1 MAGSRSSDERGGWRP
16 GLPLLGER
24 PRPGCGFPLV
34 RPPGGSRAGAEG
46 PGAQPAGRPRRGGG
60 GGGARSRER
69 LPGAAADGTAGRPG
83 HPSRRG
89 SHVRRAR
96 LGRLYDRPLDQVEEV
111 SMEDL
116 KAYIREVP
124 NFPKPGILFY
134 DITTL
139 LQNPLALRM
148 TVDRFVWFFS
158 QKRIDK
164 VVGIESRGFIFAPTV
179 AYNLNAGFVPV
190 RKPGK
195 LPYQSARQG
204 YDLEY
209 GTDSIEM
216 HNDAVKPGEQVLI
229 IDDLI
234 ATGGTA
240 LAAAKLVESL
250 GGKVAGFGFLVEL
263 TFLPGRHKLQ
273 GYEVESLIQY

>member
-1 MAGSRSSDERGGWRP
+1 
-16 GLPLLGER
+16 
-24 PRPGCGFPLV
+24 
-34 RPPGGSRAGAEG
+34 
-46 PGAQPAGRPRRGGG
+46 
-60 GGGARSRER
+60 
-69 LPGAAADGTAGRPG
+69 
-83 HPSRRG
+83 
-89 SHVRRAR
+89 
-96 LGRLYDRPLDQVEEV
+96 
-111 SMEDL
+111 MEDL

-124 NFPKPGILFY
+124 DFPKPGILFY

-139 LQNPLALRM
+139 LQDPLALRM
-148 TVDRFVWFFS
+148 TVDRFVWFFA
-158 QKRIDK
+158 QKHIDK

-195 LPYQSARQG
+195 LPYQAARQG

-216 HNDAVKPGEQVLI
+216 HNDAVKPGEHVLI

-250 GGKVAGFGFLVEL
+250 GGQVAGFGFLVEL

-273 GYEVESLIQY
+273 GYDVQSLIQY